1 MENPEITVEL
11 TLNEIN
17 MILASLGKHPF
28 DEVVALV
35 GKIREQGEAQIQK
48 LREPDEEPAA
58 KREEEEYEPA
68 AK

>member
-1 MENPEITVEL
+1 MENPDLTIEL

-35 GKIREQGEAQIQK
+35 SKIREQGEVQIKALQ
-48 LREPDEEPAA
+48 EAESVTEEA
-58 KREEEEYEPA
+58 
-68 AK
+68 